1 MSNSNYL
8 AKAKLAIFY
17 YHFMTLSNQASSKKI
32 LIPIP
37 PQKNKLFIFPN
48 KKEMEISLAKSWK
61 STTSDDL
68 NTKLIQQN
76 QEILERFH
84 QEEERCRELEESNE
98 RLREQ
103 KEKAAKKILK
113 LKIQLQTANRN
124 KGNGDEEA
132 NEKLEQL
139 RHENQDLEEKL
150 EHLTDENEKIQIAC
164 DTYERKLNELID
176 KHNDDV
182 EQYEAQMEALR
193 DELHRAEV
201 DRKQK
206 AEGMRRLMDSSVG
219 ESAEF
224 EKIKDSLMKKNQME
238 TMNQT
243 LKAENQALKVELLKS
258 KQKNMILLN
267 KYSLVKKRLKR
278 QG

>member
-1 MSNSNYL
+1 
-8 AKAKLAIFY
+8 
-17 YHFMTLSNQASSKKI
+17 
-32 LIPIP
+32 
-37 PQKNKLFIFPN
+37 
-48 KKEMEISLAKSWK
+48 MEISLAKSWK

-103 KEKAAKKILK
+103 KEKSAKKILR
-113 LKIQLQTANRN
+113 LKIKLQTASRA
-124 KGNGDEEA
+124 KGTGDEEA
-132 NEKLEQL
+132 LERVEQL
-139 RHENQDLEEKL
+139 RHENQILEERVEFL
-150 EHLTDENEKIQIAC
+150 SDENEKVRIAC

-182 EQYEAQMEALR
+182 EQYEAQMESFKE
-193 DELHRAEV
+193 ELMRAELERRER
-201 DRKQK
+201 DD
-206 AEGMRRLMDSSVG
+206 GMRRLMDSGIG

-224 EKIKDSLMKKNQME
+224 EKIKDSLMRKNQME
-238 TMNQT
+238 TTTQV
-243 LKAENQALKVELLKS
+243 LKAENQVLKVELLKS

-278 QG
+278 LS

>member
-1 MSNSNYL
+1 
-8 AKAKLAIFY
+8 
-17 YHFMTLSNQASSKKI
+17 
-32 LIPIP
+32 
-37 PQKNKLFIFPN
+37 
-48 KKEMEISLAKSWK
+48 MEISLAKSWK

-98 RLREQ
+98 QLREK
-103 KEKAAKKILK
+103 KEKSAKKILR
-113 LKIQLQTANRN
+113 LKIKLQAASRE

-132 NEKLEQL
+132 LERVEQL
-139 RHENQDLEEKL
+139 RHENQILEERVEFL
-150 EHLTDENEKIQIAC
+150 SDENEKVRIAC

-182 EQYEAQMEALR
+182 EQYEGQMESFKE
-193 DELHRAEV
+193 ELLRAEMEHRER
-201 DRKQK
+201 DD
-206 AEGMRRLMDSSVG
+206 GMRRLMDSGIG

-224 EKIKDSLMKKNQME
+224 EKIKDSLMRKNKME
-238 TMNQT
+238 TMRQV
-243 LKAENQALKVELLKS
+243 LKAENQVLKVELLKS

-278 QG
+278 LS